1 MSRYASHF
9 TFLIALVIVISSCGE
24 VKEPLSE
31 APIDIHI
38 ISGPQQG
45 EVIDYPS
52 PIFQWEGSNNLVSQ
66 FSYRLAPHP
75 EYQEWS
81 QWSSDLS
88 TSFDKLQEES
98 YTFEIKGRYEP
109 GYEIAAPVRRYFS
122 VDIPHDLILMVQSDK
137 PVYTLG
143 ETAAL
148 TVTLRNLSPDSF
160 RICVYVSPWY
170 RIRVREKS
178 TGDETLTHIPP
189 GVANPRN
196 IILTPYEED
205 VYETTWNLRLSG
217 FAFRDYVS
225 PGVYQVTP
233 EIATSD
239 QCSPTFIIPQI
250 ESYPISITILDR

>member
-1 MSRYASHF
+1 MFRYAPYF

-24 VKEPLSE
+24 VDELLPE

-38 ISGPQQG
+38 KSGPQEA
-45 EVIDYPS
+45 EVIDAPMAT
-52 PIFQWEGSNNLVSQ
+52 FTWEGSNNLVKE
-66 FSYRLAPHP
+66 FSYRLVPLQ
-75 EYQEWS
+75 QEWS
-81 QWSSDLS
+81 QWSSDMS
-88 TSFDKLQEES
+88 KTFEKLDEES

-109 GYEIAAPVRRYFS
+109 GKEIAAPVRRHFS

-143 ETAAL
+143 ETASL
-148 TVTLRNLSPDSF
+148 TVTLRNISPDSF
-160 RICVYVSPWY
+160 RICVLVSPWY

-178 TGDETLTHIPP
+178 TGYETLTDLPS

-196 IILTPYEED
+196 ITLAPNEED

-217 FAFRDYVS
+217 FPFEDYVP

-233 EIATSD
+233 EIITGGG
-239 QCSPTFIIPQI
+239 CNPTFVFPHI
-250 ESYPISITILDR
+250 ESYPISITIVDR